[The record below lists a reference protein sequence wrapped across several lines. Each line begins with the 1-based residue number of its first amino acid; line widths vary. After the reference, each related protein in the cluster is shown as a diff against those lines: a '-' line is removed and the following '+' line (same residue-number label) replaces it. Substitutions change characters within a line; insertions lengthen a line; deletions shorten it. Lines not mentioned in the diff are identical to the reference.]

1 MAADIDRVMQRT
13 WRYWYEDGLAE
24 MAVGVM
30 FVVAGLLFL
39 AQAMLRAE
47 PLASLSAIGLPI
59 VLIGGGILARRLVA
73 TAKARLIYPRTG
85 YVSYQRA
92 SGRRRTAAAAAAAV
106 MGATLSALLATWPA
120 SRSWIPALMG
130 SAIGATWLWLGYRL
144 DLARY
149 YVLGVISAV
158 AGAAAALAGLGDTM
172 GSAFYFAVQGVALI
186 ASGGLALRAY
196 LRQTERLP
204 EAGDHGQ

>member
-30 FVVAGLLFL
+30 FVAAGLLFL

-59 VLIGGGILARRLVA
+59 VLIGGGILARQLVA
-73 TAKARLIYPRTG
+73 AAKARLIYPRTG
-85 YVSYQRA
+85 YVSYHRT
-92 SGRRRTAAAAAAAV
+92 SGRRRTRAAAAACV
-106 MGATLSALLATWPA
+106 IGATLSALLATWPA

-130 SAIGATWLWLGYRL
+130 FAIGGTWLWLGYRV

-149 YVLGVISAV
+149 YALGVVSAL
-158 AGAAAALAGLGDTM
+158 AGAAAALAGLGDTL
-172 GSAFYFAVQGVALI
+172 GCAFYFAVQGVALLT
-186 ASGGLALRAY
+186 SGALALRAY

-204 EAGDHGQ
+204 GPGDHGR